1 MNNYGKMPRSRLK
14 NSEDLSFFFETPTE
28 INIAKEENET
38 TYVHKIALIAFHI
51 SASALRKKKF
61 VIK

>member
-1 MNNYGKMPRSRLK
+1 MMNKYGKMPRSRLK
-14 NSEDLSFFFETPTE
+14 NSEDHYFVEIPTE

-38 TYVHKIALIAFHI
+38 TYVHKIVLIAFHI
-51 SASALRKKKF
+51 SASALRKIKF